1 MSITKREEVAAA
13 LLEVITSW
21 QWELFLRIVL
31 ACIVGI
37 AIGLERRNRNKL
49 AGVRTHAIVAFGAA
63 LMMVVSKY
71 GFTDI
76 PNYDASRIAA
86 QIVSGIGFLGT
97 GIIIV
102 RNNSSVSGLT
112 TAAGLWVT
120 AGVGMS
126 IGAGQY
132 FLSISSA
139 LLLICMQIAMH
150 KVGFLANEPYA
161 GKMKMSLSSID
172 KVDIVKQFIQGEKIC
187 ITMVKLNKL
196 SDGTV
201 KLEMDLLFP
210 AKYDKMAFLEKLGGK
225 EYIVSISA

>member
-1 MSITKREEVAAA
+1 MAA
-13 LLEVITSW
+13 LLEMIASW
-21 QWELFLRIVL
+21 QWELFLRVVL
-31 ACIVGI
+31 ASIVGL
-37 AIGLERRNRNKL
+37 AIGFERRNRNKL

-71 GFTDI
+71 GFADV
-76 PNYDASRIAA
+76 PNYDASRVAA

-97 GIIIV
+97 GIIII
-102 RNNSSVSGLT
+102 RNSSVSGLT

-126 IGAGQY
+126 IGAGLY

-150 KVGFLANEPYA
+150 KVGFLAYEPYA
-161 GKMKMSLSSID
+161 CKMKMSLSSLD
-172 KVDIVKQFIQGEKIC
+172 KVAVVKQLIKDEKISM
-187 ITMVKLNKL
+187 TMAKLNKL

-210 AKYDKMAFLEKLGGK
+210 AKYDKMKFFEKLGDK

>member
-1 MSITKREEVAAA
+1 MLK
-13 LLEVITSW
+13 VITSW
-21 QWELFLRIVL
+21 QWELLLRLVV
-31 ACIVGI
+31 ACIMGL

-49 AGVRTHAIVAFGAA
+49 AGVKTHTIVAFGAA
-63 LMMVVSKY
+63 LIMMVSKY
-71 GFTDI
+71 GFADI

-139 LLLICMQIAMH
+139 LLLICVQVAMH

-161 GKMKMSLSSID
+161 CKMKISLSSMD
-172 KVDIVKQFIQGEKIC
+172 KVDVVKQFLLEEKIS
-187 ITMVKLNKL
+187 IMVIKLNKL

-201 KLEMDLLFP
+201 KLEMDLLLP
-210 AKYDKMAFLEKLGGK
+210 AKCDKLAFLERLGSK
-225 EYIVSISA
+225 EYIISISA

>member
-1 MSITKREEVAAA
+1 MVTA
-13 LLEVITSW
+13 LLEVIASW

-31 ACIVGI
+31 ACIAGL
-37 AIGLERRNRNKL
+37 AIGIERRNRNKL

-71 GFTDI
+71 GFADV
-76 PNYDASRIAA
+76 PNYDASRVAA

-97 GIIIV
+97 GIIII
-102 RNNSSVSGLT
+102 RNSSVSGLT
-112 TAAGLWVT
+112 TAAGLWAT
-120 AGVGMS
+120 AGVGMC

-132 FLSISSA
+132 FLSVSSA

-150 KVGFLANEPYA
+150 KIGFLANEPYA
-161 GKMKMSLSSID
+161 CKMKMSLSSLD
-172 KVDIVKQFIQGEKIC
+172 KVELVKQLIKEEKIC
-187 ITMVKLNKL
+187 IAMLKLNKL
-196 SDGTV
+196 SDGSV

-210 AKYDKMAFLEKLGGK
+210 AKYDKIAFLEKLGSK

>member
-1 MSITKREEVAAA
+1 MEA
-13 LLEVITSW
+13 LLEMIASW

-31 ACIVGI
+31 ACIVGL

-71 GFTDI
+71 GFADV
-76 PNYDASRIAA
+76 PNYDASRVAA

-97 GIIIV
+97 GIIII
-102 RNNSSVSGLT
+102 RNSSVSGLT
-112 TAAGLWVT
+112 TAAGLWAT
-120 AGVGMS
+120 AGVGMC

-139 LLLICMQIAMH
+139 ILLICMQIAMH

-161 GKMKMSLSSID
+161 CKMKMSLSSLD
-172 KVDIVKQFIQGEKIC
+172 KVETVKQLIKEEKIC
-187 ITMVKLNKL
+187 IAMIKLNKS

-210 AKYDKMAFLEKLGGK
+210 AKYDKIAFLEKLGSK

>member
-1 MSITKREEVAAA
+1 M
-13 LLEVITSW
+13 LEVIASW
-21 QWELFLRIVL
+21 QWELLLRILL
-31 ACIVGI
+31 ACIIGL

-71 GFTDI
+71 GFADV

-97 GIIIV
+97 GIIII
-102 RNNSSVSGLT
+102 RNSSVSGLT
-112 TAAGLWVT
+112 TAAGLWAT

-139 LLLICMQIAMH
+139 LLLIGLQVAMH
-150 KVGFLANEPYA
+150 KVGFLAYEPYT
-161 GKMKMSLSSID
+161 GKIKMSLSSID
-172 KVDIVKQFIQGEKIC
+172 KVESAKQFIKGEKIC

-210 AKYDKMAFLEKLGGK
+210 ARYDKMAFLEKLGSE

>member
-1 MSITKREEVAAA
+1 MVVVLLKVVA
-13 LLEVITSW
+13 SW

-31 ACIVGI
+31 ACIVGL

-112 TAAGLWVT
+112 TAAGLWAT
-120 AGVGMS
+120 AGVGMC

-139 LLLICMQIAMH
+139 LLLICLQIAMH
-150 KVGFLANEPYA
+150 KVGFLAYEPYA

-172 KVDIVKQFIQGEKIC
+172 KVESVKQIIKGEKIC
-187 ITMVKLNKL
+187 ITVVKLNKL

-210 AKYDKMAFLEKLGGK
+210 AKYDKMAFLEKLGGE